1 MDERNRGIIRAAL
14 DKELESLEIVLTAKA
29 TRTAITINEYI
40 DLSLAQG
47 VDADILEANLLK
59 DLEEG
64 GRIFGEFRNSI
75 KATVSGAIGR
85 TRDGAQL
92 AIIGVDTK
100 YRWSAVLINT
110 CPDCLERHGKIMKWE
125 DWEVEGLPRT
135 GQTVCGANCKCVLLP
150 EVATELEPIIRGR

>member
-1 MDERNRGIIRAAL
+1 MNEKDRNIIETSL

-29 TRTAITINEYI
+29 TRTAITLNEFI

-47 VDADILEANLLK
+47 IDPDVLEESLLK
-59 DLEEG
+59 DLKEG

-75 KATVSGAIGR
+75 RATVGGSIGR

-92 AIIGVDTK
+92 AMIGVDTK

-110 CPDCLERHGKIMKWE
+110 CPDCLERHGQVMKWGE
-125 DWEVEGLPRT
+125 WEAEGLPRS
-135 GQTVCGANCKCVLLP
+135 GVTVCGQNCKCVLLP
-150 EVATELEPIIRGR
+150 EIASEISPIMRGR